1 MWGSQTDLQNMA
13 QLGAVV
19 SSGSSTV
26 RASQGWG
33 TSPGLSQG
41 TWWGKVDHISY
52 KAAQSIIQGAKL
64 VMLKKVET
72 LRDQAET
79 AMLDMGE

>member
-1 MWGSQTDLQNMA
+1 MGDIARAQPGDL
-13 QLGAVV
+13 V
-19 SSGSSTV
+19 
-26 RASQGWG
+26 
-33 TSPGLSQG
+33 
-41 TWWGKVDHISY
+41 GKVDHISY

>member
-1 MWGSQTDLQNMA
+1 VGDIARAQPADL
-13 QLGAVV
+13 V
-19 SSGSSTV
+19 
-26 RASQGWG
+26 
-33 TSPGLSQG
+33 
-41 TWWGKVDHISY
+41 GKVDHVSY